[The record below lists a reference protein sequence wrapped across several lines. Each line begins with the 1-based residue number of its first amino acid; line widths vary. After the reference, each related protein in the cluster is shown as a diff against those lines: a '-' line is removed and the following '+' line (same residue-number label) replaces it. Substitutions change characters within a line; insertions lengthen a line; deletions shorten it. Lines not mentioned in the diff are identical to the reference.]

1 MFNSITIRTRLILTM
16 SVLGVIMLALG
27 GLSIFGMNTVN
38 YALKDVYSNQMAS
51 TIALANAK
59 NFLNRSRFVIDRGV
73 FHPDAGDLEKTLG
86 RAEGFIMDGDKA
98 WKAYLALPLTE
109 EEKVLANDLDAKR
122 TVYVSEM
129 RALMAALRAQ
139 DAAKIEEMSMK
150 TLSAQFGVFDAA
162 SVKLE
167 NFQMASAKVHYEDS
181 QSFFSGF
188 TKGYTIALVLG
199 AALIIFSA
207 VRLLRAIL
215 HPLQKALG
223 HFDQIAAG
231 NLANRI
237 EADRND
243 EMGQLMKGLI
253 RMQEQMSGTVGG
265 IRSGSSAIA
274 TASAEIAAGNLDLS
288 RRTENQA
295 AALEETA
302 SSLEE
307 LTSTVRQ
314 NADNAR
320 QANQLALSAQDVAGK
335 GGQLVSAVVD
345 TMGSINSSS
354 RKIADIIGVIDGIAF
369 QTNIL
374 ALNAAVEAARAGEQG
389 RGFAVVASEVRNLAQ
404 RSAAAAKEIK
414 ELITASVEQVDA
426 GTQLVDK
433 AGATMNDIVSS
444 VERVT
449 GIMTE
454 IMIAGEEQSE
464 GINQINQAIV
474 QMDEVTQQNAA
485 LVEEAAAA
493 ANAMQEQAAQLE
505 ELVST
510 FKLDSHAAQRSGQAL
525 RRPAL
530 ALGGGLS

>member
-1 MFNSITIRTRLILTM
+1 MFNRITIRMRLIATM
-16 SVLGVIMLALG
+16 CFLGILIVSIG
-27 GLSIFGMNTVN
+27 GVSLFGMNTVN
-38 YALKDVYSNQMAS
+38 VALKDVYSNQMAS
-51 TIALANAK
+51 AVILGNAK

-73 FHPDAGDLEKTLG
+73 FHPEAADLEKTLG
-86 RAEGFIMDGDKA
+86 RADGFINDSDKA
-98 WKAYLALPLTE
+98 WASYLALPLGDG
-109 EEKVLANDLDAKR
+109 EKELAARLDAERKM
-122 TVYVSEM
+122 YVGEL
-129 RALMAALRAQ
+129 RGLMAALREQNAE
-139 DAAKIEEMSMK
+139 KIEELSMK
-150 TLSAQFGVFDAA
+150 KLSAQFNIFDAA
-162 SVKLE
+162 SNKLE
-167 NFQMASAKVHYEDS
+167 EYQMKSAEEHYKDS
-181 QSFFSGF
+181 QSFFAGF
-188 TKGYTIALVLG
+188 QKAFVIVLLAA
-199 AALIIFSA
+199 AALIVYSA
-207 VRLLRAIL
+207 LRLLRAIL
-215 HPLQKALG
+215 QPLSQALG
-223 HFDQIAAG
+223 HFDEIAAG

-237 EADRND
+237 VVERDD
-243 EMGQLMKGLI
+243 EMGSLMKGLI
-253 RMQEQMSGTVGG
+253 KMQEQMSGTVRG
-265 IRSGSSAIA
+265 IRTGSSSIA
-274 TASAEIAAGNLDLS
+274 TASAEISDGNLDLS

-320 QANQLALSAQDVAGK
+320 QANQLALTASDVAGQ
-335 GGQLVSAVVD
+335 GGQIVSQVVD
-345 TMGSINSSS
+345 TMSAINGSS

-389 RGFAVVASEVRNLAQ
+389 RGFAVVATEVRNLAQ

-433 AGATMNDIVSS
+433 AGATMGEIVNS
-444 VERVT
+444 VQRVT
-449 GIMTE
+449 SIMTE

-493 ANAMQEQAAQLE
+493 ANSLQEQAAQLE
-505 ELVST
+505 EMVST
-510 FKLDSHAAQRSGQAL
+510 FKLDSHTGETSRAGRPAL
-525 RRPAL
+525 RRPTL
-530 ALGGGLS
+530 ALGQ

>member
-1 MFNSITIRTRLILTM
+1 MFNSITIRTRLIATM
-16 SVLGVIMLALG
+16 SVIGILMLVLG

-38 YALKDVYSNQMAS
+38 FALKDVYSNQMAS
-51 TIALANAK
+51 TISLGNAK

-73 FHPDAGDLEKTLG
+73 FHPEAPDLEKTLG
-86 RAEGFIMDGDKA
+86 RAEGFIQDSDKA
-98 WKAYLALPLTE
+98 WKEYLALPLGDD
-109 EEKVLANDLDAKR
+109 EKVLAKDLEGKR
-122 TVYVSEM
+122 AVYVGEL
-129 RALMAALRAQ
+129 RALISALRAQ
-139 DAAKIEEMSMK
+139 DQDKIENLSMK
-150 TLSAQFGVFDAA
+150 TLSAQFGIFDAA

-167 NFQMASAKVHYEDS
+167 DYQLTSAKDHYEQS
-181 QSFFSGF
+181 QSFFSTF
-188 TKGYTIALVLG
+188 TKSYTVALVLG

-215 HPLQKALG
+215 RPLQHALG
-223 HFDQIAAG
+223 HFDQIATG
-231 NLANRI
+231 NLANQI
-237 EADRND
+237 DISRND
-243 EMGQLMKGLI
+243 EMGKLMQGLQK
-253 RMQEQMSGTVGG
+253 MQDQMSSTVSS
-265 IRSGSSAIA
+265 IRTGSSAIA
-274 TASAEIAAGNLDLS
+274 TASAEIASGNLDLS

-335 GGQLVSAVVD
+335 GGQLVSQVVD
-345 TMGSINSSS
+345 TMGNINTSS

-389 RGFAVVASEVRNLAQ
+389 RGFAVVATEVRNLAQ

-414 ELITASVEQVDA
+414 ELITESVEQVDA
-426 GTQLVDK
+426 GNQLVDK
-433 AGATMNDIVSS
+433 AGATMNEIVSS

-449 GIMTE
+449 SIMTE

-474 QMDEVTQQNAA
+474 SMDEVTQQNAA

-493 ANAMQEQAAQLE
+493 ANSMQEQAAQLE
-505 ELVST
+505 EMVST
-510 FKLDSHAAQRSGQAL
+510 FKVESVAASRHGGNRPAL

-530 ALGGGLS
+530 ALGH

>member
-1 MFNSITIRTRLILTM
+1 MFNSITIRTRLIATM
-16 SVLGVIMLALG
+16 TLLGVLLLGLG
-27 GLSIFGMNTVN
+27 GTSIYGMNTVN

-51 TIALANAK
+51 TIALGAAK
-59 NFLNRSRFVIDRGV
+59 NFLNRARFVIDRGV
-73 FHPDAGDLEKTLG
+73 FHPEAADLEKTLG
-86 RAEGFIMDGDKA
+86 RAEGFMQDGDKA
-98 WKAYLALPLTE
+98 WKAYLDLPLGA
-109 EEKVLANDLDAKR
+109 EEKTLAKDLDGKR
-122 TVYVSEM
+122 TTYVAELRS
-129 RALMAALRAQ
+129 LINALRAH
-139 DAAKIEEMSMK
+139 DAAKIEDLSMK
-150 TLSAQFGVFDAA
+150 TLSAQFGIFDAA
-162 SVKLE
+162 SNKLE
-167 NFQMASAKVHYEDS
+167 QYQMTTAKEHYDES
-181 QSFFSGF
+181 QSFFGGF
-188 TKGYTIALVLG
+188 TKGFTIALVLG
-199 AALIIFSA
+199 AALIVFSSA
-207 VRLLRAIL
+207 RLLAAIL
-215 HPLQKALG
+215 RPLQSALG
-223 HFDQIAAG
+223 HFDQIATG
-231 NLANRI
+231 NLANHISAER
-237 EADRND
+237 DD
-243 EMGQLMKGLI
+243 EMGKLMNGLI
-253 RMQEQMSGTVGG
+253 KMQDQMSNTVSS

-274 TASAEIAAGNLDLS
+274 TASAEIASGNLDLS

-335 GGQLVSAVVD
+335 GGQLVSQVVD
-345 TMGSINSSS
+345 TMGTINSSS

-389 RGFAVVASEVRNLAQ
+389 RGFAVVATEVRNLAQ

-426 GTQLVDK
+426 GTALVDK
-433 AGATMNDIVSS
+433 AGATMNEIVSS

-449 GIMTE
+449 SIMTE

-474 QMDEVTQQNAA
+474 SMDEVTQQNAA

-505 ELVST
+505 EMVST
-510 FKLDSHAAQRSGQAL
+510 FKVDRESGHRLADN
-525 RRPAL
+525 RPAARRTTL
-530 ALGGGLS
+530 ALGR

>member
-1 MFNSITIRTRLILTM
+1 MFTRITIRLRLIASM
-16 SVLGVIMLALG
+16 SFLGILIVTIG
-27 GLSIFGMNTVN
+27 GVSLFGMNTVN
-38 YALKDVYSNQMAS
+38 VALKDVYSNQMAS
-51 TIALANAK
+51 AIVLANAK

-73 FHPDAGDLEKTLG
+73 FHPEAADLEKTLG
-86 RAEGFIMDGDKA
+86 RADGFIVDSDKA
-98 WKAYLALPLTE
+98 WAEYLALPLGE
-109 EEKVLANDLDAKR
+109 GEKELAAKLD
-122 TVYVSEM
+122 SERKLYIGEL
-129 RALMAALRAQ
+129 RALMSALRAQ
-139 DAAKIEEMSMK
+139 DADKIEEMAMK
-150 TLSAQFGVFDAA
+150 KLSAQFSIFDAA
-162 SVKLE
+162 SNKLE
-167 NFQMASAKVHYEDS
+167 QFQVKSAEEHYLQS
-181 QSFFSGF
+181 QSFFSSFQKGF
-188 TKGYTIALVLG
+188 VIVLLVA
-199 AALIIFSA
+199 AALIVFSA
-207 VRLLRAIL
+207 LRLLRAIL
-215 HPLQKALG
+215 QPLSHALG
-223 HFDQIAAG
+223 HFDAIAAG
-231 NLANRI
+231 KLNNHIVVER
-237 EADRND
+237 ED
-243 EMGQLMKGLI
+243 EMGKLMRGLI
-253 RMQEQMSGTVGG
+253 KMQEQMSGTVRS
-265 IRSGSSAIA
+265 IRTGSSAIA
-274 TASAEIAAGNLDLS
+274 TASAEISDGNLDLS

-320 QANQLALSAQDVAGK
+320 QANQLALTASDVAGQ
-335 GGQLVSAVVD
+335 GGQIVSQVVD
-345 TMGSINSSS
+345 TMSAINGSS

-433 AGATMNDIVSS
+433 AGATMDQIVSS

-449 GIMTE
+449 SIMTE

-493 ANAMQEQAAQLE
+493 ANSLQEQAAQLE
-505 ELVST
+505 DMVST
-510 FKLDSHAAQRSGQAL
+510 FKLDSHNEPRAAQ

-530 ALGGGLS
+530 ALR

>member
-1 MFNSITIRTRLILTM
+1 MFNSITIRARLILTM
-16 SVLGVIMLALG
+16 SVLGVLMLVLG

-73 FHPDAGDLEKTLG
+73 FHPEAADLEKTLG
-86 RAEGFIMDGDKA
+86 RADGFIQDADKA
-98 WKAYLALPLTE
+98 WKDYLALPLSDD
-109 EEKVLANDLDAKR
+109 EKTLAADLDAKR

-139 DAAKIEEMSMK
+139 DKDKIEGLSMK
-150 TLSAQFGVFDAA
+150 TLSAQFGIFDAA

-167 NFQMASAKVHYEDS
+167 NYQLESAKTHYDES

-199 AALIIFSA
+199 AALIVFSA
-207 VRLLRAIL
+207 VRLLGAIL
-215 HPLQKALG
+215 RPLEKALG
-223 HFDQIAAG
+223 HFDEIASG

-237 EADRND
+237 AADRND
-243 EMGQLMKGLI
+243 EMGKLMQGLT
-253 RMQEQMSGTVGG
+253 RMQDQMSGTVSS
-265 IRSGSSAIA
+265 IRTGSSAIA
-274 TASAEIAAGNLDLS
+274 TASAEIASGNLDLS

-320 QANQLALSAQDVAGK
+320 QANQLALTAQDVAGK
-335 GGQLVSAVVD
+335 GGQLVSQVVD
-345 TMGSINSSS
+345 TMGTINSSS

-389 RGFAVVASEVRNLAQ
+389 RGFAVVATEVRNLAQ

-433 AGATMNDIVSS
+433 AGATMEEIVTS

-449 GIMTE
+449 SIMTE
-454 IMIAGEEQSE
+454 IMIAGEEQSS
-464 GINQINQAIV
+464 GIEQINQAIV
-474 QMDEVTQQNAA
+474 SMDEVTQQNAA

-505 ELVST
+505 EMVST
-510 FKLDSHAAQRSGQAL
+510 FKLDTTVRVSHHQAL

-530 ALGGGLS
+530 ALGR

>member
-1 MFNSITIRTRLILTM
+1 MLNRITIRLRLIASM
-16 SVLGVIMLALG
+16 SFLGILIIAIG
-27 GLSIFGMNTVN
+27 AISLSGISTVN
-38 YALKDVYSNQMAS
+38 AALKDVYSNQMAS
-51 TIALANAK
+51 AIIIGNAK

-73 FHPDAGDLEKTLG
+73 FHPEAADLDKTLG
-86 RAEGFIMDGDKA
+86 RADAFILDSDKA
-98 WKAYLALPLTE
+98 WAAYLALPLGDG
-109 EEKVLANDLDAKR
+109 EKDLAGKLD
-122 TVYVSEM
+122 SE
-129 RALMAALRAQ
+129 RKLYISELRGLMSALRAQ
-139 DAAKIEEMSMK
+139 DADKIEELAMK
-150 TLSAQFGVFDAA
+150 KLSAQYSVFDAA
-162 SVKLE
+162 SNKLE
-167 NFQMASAKVHYEDS
+167 EYQVKSAEEHYLES

-188 TKGYTIALVLG
+188 QKGFVIVLLFAG
-199 AALIIFSA
+199 AFIVFSA
-207 VRLLRAIL
+207 LRLLRAIL
-215 HPLQKALG
+215 QPLQQALG
-223 HFDQIAAG
+223 HFDEIAAG
-231 NLANRI
+231 NLSNRI
-237 EADRND
+237 IVERAD
-243 EMGQLMKGLI
+243 EMGRLMKGLI
-253 RMQEQMSGTVGG
+253 KMQEQMSGTVRS
-265 IRSGSSAIA
+265 IRTGSSAIA
-274 TASAEIAAGNLDLS
+274 TASAEISDGNLDLS

-320 QANQLALSAQDVAGK
+320 QANQLALNASDVAGQ
-335 GGQLVSAVVD
+335 GGQIVSQVVE
-345 TMGSINSSS
+345 TMSAINGSS

-426 GTQLVDK
+426 GTQLVDQ
-433 AGATMNDIVSS
+433 AGATMDQIVGS

-449 GIMTE
+449 SIMTE

-493 ANAMQEQAAQLE
+493 ANSLQEQAAQLE
-505 ELVST
+505 EMVST
-510 FKLDSHAAQRSGQAL
+510 FKLDSQTASRANRPAL
-525 RRPAL
+525 RRPVL
-530 ALGGGLS
+530 ALG